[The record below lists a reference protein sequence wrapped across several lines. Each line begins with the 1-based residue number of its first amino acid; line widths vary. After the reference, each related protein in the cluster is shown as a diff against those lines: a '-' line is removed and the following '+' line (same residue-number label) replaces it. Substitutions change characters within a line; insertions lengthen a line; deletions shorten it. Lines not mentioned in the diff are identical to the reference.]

1 MRSLWPTVVA
11 PLLEASRPSAI
22 VDFGADET
30 FSAFLEE
37 AAREYGTSVHR
48 GSEDPARM
56 AAPQLAFVHGE
67 PNWHAVSER
76 LDRLDAMA
84 RAGGEPL
91 ALTLV
96 HGVDWPTGRRDAY
109 PNPAAVPVG
118 ARQPHRPEG
127 GVERALDA
135 HDLRNGVLTAVEDF
149 LAGAEEELELVHV
162 PGFGGTAILVP
173 RRRIEDEG
181 SALSRLLDGWRL
193 GPQALAQ
200 LAAIEAERVGAA
212 ETIAD
217 LRSQLEAARA
227 GEAVLTAAEEKSRR
241 EHLERLAER
250 VAELSEALAR
260 RDARLAR
267 LTAVAAADTNA
278 TAPMSPPSESPEAE
292 ALGGFSQPLPLDRRR
307 ILLGKGEE
315 APASGPPALH
325 AIVRVRGDAGRL
337 RRCLWSLLARAER
350 PLRLTLATEPGR
362 DESLDDLVRAL
373 AAAEPRVRVVEGDP
387 EDDPAEWRLRVE
399 DPVEFGP
406 GAIRN
411 LLAAAAQATP
421 SPVAASSPQALG
433 VPPWAGPSCLPLLLA
448 GEMLTEAGVR
458 FAAPCVALAPGVE
471 AGPAAAVA
479 LDAPASAGEQAA
491 DDLELGPLAWLGEA
505 FADEAALAA
514 ALSER
519 LRDPLAIAY
528 VLPGLPAEGS
538 GGSHSIFQEAL
549 ALAACG
555 AGVRVLVEA
564 ESADRARQLYPAAAK
579 LVEPYRTPRE
589 LATGLAGFDVAV
601 ATEAPSARL
610 VAEHVRG
617 RDDVVGAYYVQDY
630 EPLFSPAGGPSAD
643 AALLS
648 YRYAEAL
655 LLFAKTHW
663 LGNVVAAAHEVS
675 VAKVSASLDRDVYNR
690 AGRGSGSRPVR
701 ILAMVR
707 PRTPRRR
714 PAQTLAAL
722 ARLQR
727 ELGDRVECLSF
738 GCTSEELDSL
748 PAAAG
753 VDHLGTLSR
762 ADVAEVLRRCDL
774 FLDLSAYQAFGRT
787 GLEAMACGA
796 VPILPRAGG
805 AVEYAV
811 DDWNGLLVDTAD
823 EDAVLGAA
831 RALVED
837 PARIERLRANGARTV
852 RRFSA
857 TRAAASQYA
866 CFAARHRALREAP

>member
-11 PLLEASRPSAI
+11 PLLAASRPSAI

-30 FSAFLEE
+30 FAAFLEE
-37 AAREYGTSVHR
+37 AAREYGASVHR
-48 GSEDPARM
+48 GSEDLAGAP
-56 AAPQLAFVHGE
+56 APQLAFVHGE
-67 PNWHAVSER
+67 PNWHGVSER

-84 RAGGEPL
+84 RAGGAPL

-109 PNPAAVPVG
+109 PDPAAVPVG

-181 SALSRLLDGWRL
+181 SALSRLIDGWRL

-200 LAAIEAERVGAA
+200 LAAIEAERIGAA
-212 ETIAD
+212 ETIAE

-227 GEAVLTAAEEKSRR
+227 GEAVLTAAEEESRR
-241 EHLERLAER
+241 RHLDRLAER

-267 LTAVAAADTNA
+267 LTAAAAAGADA
-278 TAPMSPPSESPEAE
+278 TPTTSMPSESPQVA
-292 ALGGFSQPLPLDRRR
+292 ALGGFSQPLPLDRHG
-307 ILLGKGEE
+307 ILLGEGEA
-315 APASGPPALH
+315 APASGPPPLH

-337 RRCLWSLLARAER
+337 RRCLWSLLATAER
-350 PLRLTLATEPGR
+350 PLRLTLATDPGD
-362 DESLDDLVRAL
+362 DEALDELVSAM
-373 AAAEPRVRVVEGDP
+373 AAAEPRVRVVEGEP
-387 EDDPAEWRLRVE
+387 EDDPSEWRLRVE
-399 DPVEFGP
+399 DPVEFDH
-406 GAIRN
+406 GAIPN
-411 LLAAAAQATP
+411 LLAAAGREAP
-421 SPVAASSPQALG
+421 IPVAASSPEALG

-448 GEMLTEAGVR
+448 GETLTGANTR
-458 FAAPCVALAPGVE
+458 FAAPCVALAPGAA

-479 LDAPASAGEQAA
+479 LDAAASGGERAG
-491 DDLELGPLAWLGEA
+491 DDLDRGPLAWLGA
-505 FADEAALAA
+505 ALADESALAA
-514 ALSER
+514 ALRER

-528 VLPGLPAEGS
+528 LLPGLPAEGS

-555 AGVRVLVEA
+555 ARVRVLIEA
-564 ESADRARQLYPAAAK
+564 EFADRARRLYPTAAE

-589 LATGLAGFDVAV
+589 LEAGLAGFDVAV

-630 EPLFSPAGGPSAD
+630 EPLFSPAAGPSAD
-643 AALLS
+643 VALLS
-648 YRYAEAL
+648 YRYAEPL
-655 LLFAKTHW
+655 LPFAKTHW
-663 LGNVVAAAHEVS
+663 LGNVVVAAHEVP
-675 VAKVSASLDRDVYNR
+675 VAKVSASLDHDVFNR
-690 AGRGSGSRPVR
+690 AGRGSESRPAR

-714 PAQTLAAL
+714 PAETLAAL

-727 ELGDRVECLSF
+727 ELGERVECLSF
-738 GCTSEELDSL
+738 GCTPEELGSL
-748 PAAAG
+748 PAAAA

-762 ADVAEVLRRCDL
+762 ADVAAVLRRCDL
-774 FLDLSAYQAFGRT
+774 FLDLSAYQAFGRS
-787 GLEAMACGA
+787 GLEAMACGS

-811 DDWNGLLVDTAD
+811 DDWNALLVDSAD
-823 EDAVLGAA
+823 EDAAVAAA

-837 PARIERLRANGARTV
+837 PARIERLRANGAQTV

-857 TRAAASQYA
+857 TRAATSQYA
-866 CFAARHRALREAP
+866 CFAARQRALREAP